1 MTDLDRLMALP
12 GAIAA
17 FRFSDRGELLASQV
31 SDGGDLTD
39 TVLDLLSHVCV
50 ANISIATMQA
60 RGWESMTGSEGFY
73 PVGGFTMVGLD
84 WSAVTLG
91 NRGVVL
97 ANDRADYQAAYDALG
112 Q

>member
-1 MTDLDRLMALP
+1 MVDLDSLMSLP

-17 FRFSDRGELLASQV
+17 FQFSDRGELLSSRM
-31 SDGGDLTD
+31 SDGGDLND

-60 RGWESMTGSEGFY
+60 RGWESMTGAEGFY
-73 PVGGFTMVGLD
+73 PISGFTMVGLD
-84 WSAVTLG
+84 WSAVTYR
-91 NRGVVL
+91 NQGVVL
-97 ANDRADYQAAYDALG
+97 ANDQADLQAAYDALG

>member
-1 MTDLDRLMALP
+1 MAELDTLMSLP

-17 FRFSDRGELLASQV
+17 FQFSDRGELLASKI
-31 SDGGDLTD
+31 SDGGDLND

-60 RGWESMTGSEGFY
+60 RGWENMTGSEGFY
-73 PVGGFTMVGLD
+73 PIGGFTMIGLD
-84 WSAVTLG
+84 WSAVTYG
-91 NRGVVL
+91 NRGVIL
-97 ANDRADYQAAYDALG
+97 ANDQADYQAAYDALA